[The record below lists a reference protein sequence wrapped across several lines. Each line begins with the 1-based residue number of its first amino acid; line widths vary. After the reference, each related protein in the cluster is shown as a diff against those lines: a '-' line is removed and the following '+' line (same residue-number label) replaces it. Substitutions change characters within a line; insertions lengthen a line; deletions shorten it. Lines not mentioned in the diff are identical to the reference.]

1 MAGGTWTRQ
10 NKVRPGAYLNF
21 KSKKKET
28 GILGERGVVTLP
40 LVLPFGPEKQVI
52 EVNIDTDLFQS
63 IGIDINHN
71 SVLLI
76 REALKR
82 AGKVLIYRVNEG
94 TKAKVVHNSL
104 TVEAKYSGT
113 MGNDIKIII
122 QTNIDDIISFDVV
135 TMLGSTQV
143 DKQTAI
149 KTIDELKSNTI
160 ATFSGTGALIAT
172 AGISLTGG
180 EDGAITNQNYIDYLS
195 AIELYEFNS
204 MGIPTTDSTLKAVAS
219 NFVKRLRDQEG
230 RNIQVILEKYPE
242 ADYEGVISVKNGV
255 ILADGTKITSD
266 KAVAFAAGAT
276 AGADI
281 NQSNTYSTYDGAIDV
296 DVRYTNTEI
305 EAALKNGE
313 LVFTTNNGRVI
324 IEQDINT
331 LKTFTED
338 KSSDFRKNRVL
349 RVLDGI
355 NRDVKYL
362 WDTRYAGDGDNDS
375 DGRNLFKKDVI
386 KLLES
391 MQGINA
397 LENVVAEDVEI
408 MQGSDKDAVIAI
420 IAAQPVDSMEKLYMD
435 VEVQ

>member
-28 GILGERGVVTLP
+28 GILGERGIATLP
-40 LVLPFGPEKQVI
+40 LVLPFGPEKKVL
-52 EVNIDTDLFQS
+52 EVNIDTDLFQL
-63 IGIDINHN
+63 IGIDINHD

-82 AGKVLIYRVNEG
+82 AGKALIYRVNEG
-94 TKAKVVHNSL
+94 TKAKIVHNSL
-104 TVEAKYSGT
+104 TIEAKYSGT
-113 MGNDIKIII
+113 LGNDIKIII
-122 QTNIDDIISFDVV
+122 QTNIDDITSFDVI
-135 TMLGSTQV
+135 TMIGSTQV
-143 DKQTAI
+143 DKQTAV
-149 KTIDELKSNTI
+149 KTIDQLKANI
-160 ATFSGTGALIAT
+160 VVTFSGTGPLTAT
-172 AGISLTGG
+172 AGISLK
-180 EDGAITNQNYIDYLS
+180 DGADGTVTNQNYIEYLS
-195 AIELYEFNS
+195 AIELYEFNA
-204 MGIPTTDSTLKAVAS
+204 MGVQTTDSTLKTVVA

-230 RNIQVILEKYPE
+230 RKVQVALEKYPE

-266 KAVAFAAGAT
+266 KAVAFVAGAT

-296 DVRYTNTEI
+296 DARYTNTEI

-338 KSSDFRKNRVL
+338 KNSDFRKNRVL

-362 WDTRYAGDGDNDS
+362 WDTRYAGDGDNND

-397 LENVVAEDVEI
+397 LQNVVADDVEI

-420 IAAQPVDSMEKLYMD
+420 IAAQPVDSMEKLYME